1 MRRLA
6 IELEDVSFTYLPGTP
21 YERQALKGIR
31 LTIAEGRI
39 TALAGHTGSGKS
51 TLLQHIGGLIHPDS
65 GRVCIDGTDLAA
77 HTKQEKR
84 AALAARRKVGLVF
97 QYAEHQ
103 LFEESVYEDIA
114 FGPRNFGLA
123 ETEVAARVREAM
135 ARVHLDFEAYRD
147 RSPFQLSGG
156 QMRRVALAGV
166 LALHPAYLV
175 LDEPTAGLDPRGRR
189 ELLALIRELHAAE
202 GTTIVFVSHN
212 MEDVFAIA
220 DEVVVLRQ
228 GEILLQGAPT
238 AVFAERERIA
248 AAGLRQPALMQ
259 LMTALRAAGV
269 PLDEADAGLR
279 TPADAA
285 AAIARALKGKEGR
298 GHAQ

>member
-1 MRRLA
+1 MGLA
-6 IELEDVSFTYLPGTP
+6 IELEGVSFTYLPGTP

-31 LTIAEGRI
+31 LTIAEGSI

-147 RSPFQLSGG
+147 R
-156 QMRRVALAGV
+156 
-166 LALHPAYLV
+166 
-175 LDEPTAGLDPRGRR
+175 
-189 ELLALIRELHAAE
+189 
-202 GTTIVFVSHN
+202 
-212 MEDVFAIA
+212 
-220 DEVVVLRQ
+220 
-228 GEILLQGAPT
+228 
-238 AVFAERERIA
+238 
-248 AAGLRQPALMQ
+248 
-259 LMTALRAAGV
+259 
-269 PLDEADAGLR
+269 
-279 TPADAA
+279 
-285 AAIARALKGKEGR
+285 
-298 GHAQ
+298 

>member
-1 MRRLA
+1 MPSGSGRRRCLATRRSVRQESAQDAALVSRRGPAAWRREGVRRLA
-6 IELEDVSFTYLPGTP
+6 IELEDVSFTYLTGTP

-31 LTIAEGRI
+31 LTIAEGSI

-202 GTTIVFVSHN
+202 GTTNVFV
-212 MEDVFAIA
+212 
-220 DEVVVLRQ
+220 
-228 GEILLQGAPT
+228 
-238 AVFAERERIA
+238 
-248 AAGLRQPALMQ
+248 
-259 LMTALRAAGV
+259 
-269 PLDEADAGLR
+269 
-279 TPADAA
+279 
-285 AAIARALKGKEGR
+285 
-298 GHAQ
+298 

>member
-31 LTIAEGRI
+31 LTIAEGSI

-166 LALHPAYLV
+166 LAL
-175 LDEPTAGLDPRGRR
+175 
-189 ELLALIRELHAAE
+189 IRELHAAE

-285 AAIARALKGKEGR
+285 AAIARALKGKEGG

>member
-1 MRRLA
+1 LA

-31 LTIAEGRI
+31 LTIAEGSI

-189 ELLALIRELHAAE
+189 ELLALIRGVAR
-202 GTTIVFVSHN
+202 GGGDDN
-212 MEDVFAIA
+212 R
-220 DEVVVLRQ
+220 LRLAQ
-228 GEILLQGAPT
+228 YGGCLRDCRRG
-238 AVFAERERIA
+238 RRA
-248 AAGLRQPALMQ
+248 AAGGDPLAGCADGCLYRARAHRGGGAAPAG
-259 LMTALRAAGV
+259 AHAAHDGAPGGGRAA
-269 PLDEADAGLR
+269 
-279 TPADAA
+279 
-285 AAIARALKGKEGR
+285 
-298 GHAQ
+298 

>member
-1 MRRLA
+1 MRISRSARA
-6 IELEDVSFTYLPGTP
+6 ISASLRRRS
-21 YERQALKGIR
+21 RRAC
-31 LTIAEGRI
+31 GRRWRACI
-39 TALAGHTGSGKS
+39 SISRRTAT
-51 TLLQHIGGLIHPDS
+51 
-65 GRVCIDGTDLAA
+65 
-77 HTKQEKR
+77 
-84 AALAARRKVGLVF
+84 ARRSSS
-97 QYAEHQ
+97 Q
-103 LFEESVYEDIA
+103 
-114 FGPRNFGLA
+114 
-123 ETEVAARVREAM
+123 
-135 ARVHLDFEAYRD
+135 
-147 RSPFQLSGG
+147 
-156 QMRRVALAGV
+156 AGRCG
-166 LALHPAYLV
+166 AYLV

-259 LMTALRAAGV
+259 LMTELRAAGV

-285 AAIARALKGKEGR
+285 AAIARALKGKEGS

>member
-6 IELEDVSFTYLPGTP
+6 IELEDVSFTYLPGTS
-21 YERQALKGIR
+21 YERQALKDIR
-31 LTIAEGRI
+31 LTIAEGSI

-259 LMTALRAAGV
+259 LMTELRAAGV

-285 AAIARALKGKEGR
+285 AAIARALKGKEGG

>member
-21 YERQALKGIR
+21 YEQQALKDIR
-31 LTIAEGRI
+31 LTIAEGSI

-259 LMTALRAAGV
+259 LMTELRAAGV

-285 AAIARALKGKEGR
+285 AAIARALKGKEGS